1 MKKMI
6 CAALCAG
13 VLLCGCAPSA
23 VVSDPTTVTD
33 PTEATVE
40 VIELEP
46 IEVTMPVLFTEP
58 ATEGDVEMG
67 QTGCVRITYTN
78 NVSNVRYVTKVEEL
92 PDYEALAKYDA
103 AYFEN
108 KALLVILETTGSGSV
123 QVGVASIADGT
134 VTLSHEMSGDAGT
147 NDMATWLLWAEVDQ
161 GLEGNW
167 KVANPALANTAVS
180 Y

>member
-1 MKKMI
+1 MNKIRISDVTMKQTGAEISLSFKEKI
-6 CAALCAG
+6 ELSKLLDKLG
-13 VLLCGCAPSA
+13 VDL
-23 VVSDPTTVTD
+23 
-33 PTEATVE
+33 
-40 VIELEP
+40 IELEP
-46 IEVTMPVLFTEP
+46 IEVTAPTLCTES
-58 ATEGDVEMG
+58 ATEASAELGE
-67 QTGCVRITYTN
+67 TGCVRITYTN

-108 KALLVILETTGSGSV
+108 KALLVILETTASGSV
-123 QVGVASIADGT
+123 QVGIESIADGT

-147 NDMATWLLWAEVDQ
+147 TDMATWLLWAEVDQ